1 MDWIKKAKDLGFDA
15 AAFFNPQTLQARE
28 DVREMCAADKCHSYN
43 KSWTCPPA
51 CGTIEECQEK
61 MTRYAN
67 GLLLQT
73 TGHLKTTFDSKMYQL
88 TGERHQRNFSSF
100 SDLIRKTYPDS
111 LCLGAGPCQ
120 VCKTCAYPDPCRF
133 PDRALS
139 SMEAYGLFVIHVCKE
154 AGLPYYYGK
163 NTITY
168 TACVLYND
176 AKSLEGLHSR

>member
-1 MDWIKKAKDLGFDA
+1 MSLLQQELDLSSGMRHDRGV
-15 AAFFNPQTLQARE
+15 PR
-28 DVREMCAADKCHSYN
+28 
-43 KSWTCPPA
+43 
-51 CGTIEECQEK
+51 K
-61 MTRYAN
+61 MTRFAN

-120 VCKTCAYPDPCRF
+120 VCKTCAYPNPCRF

-154 AGLPYYYGK
+154 AGLPTTTEK
-163 NTITY
+163 TPLLILLVFFIMTQSLLR
-168 TACVLYND
+168 ACIRVKRFTRLILRLSN
-176 AKSLEGLHSR
+176 K